1 MVRFFWKKTIDRSKG
16 MVNTPNMKDTTTGD
30 FSFKE
35 NPIDDY
41 FLKTFIRLL
50 DNLSDPNYRDAME
63 KVYEIC
69 SKQNPNLN

>member
-1 MVRFFWKKTIDRSKG
+1 

-35 NPIDDY
+35 NPTDDY
-41 FLKTFIRLL
+41 FFKTFIKLL
-50 DNLSDPNYRDAME
+50 DDLSNPNYRDAMD
-63 KVYEIC
+63 KVYAIC